1 MAKKPSGR
9 RRAEVEINI
18 LESFELR
25 SRRSIRE
32 SERKKQTR
40 RELKEQKKAAK
51 LDKKYFAA
59 NPPSNPITAVSN
71 VVAAIPKTP
80 LYKRQFVKTGLVQLV
95 TAGVI
100 ATVALPAYAYS
111 PAIIAQLNINASLT
125 DAQSI
130 SLIKEWS
137 ANILK
142 RVGALKRC
150 QNQKGTL

>member
-59 NPPSNPITAVSN
+59 NPQIGRAHV
-71 VVAAIPKTP
+71 
-80 LYKRQFVKTGLVQLV
+80 
-95 TAGVI
+95 
-100 ATVALPAYAYS
+100 
-111 PAIIAQLNINASLT
+111 
-125 DAQSI
+125 
-130 SLIKEWS
+130 
-137 ANILK
+137 
-142 RVGALKRC
+142 
-150 QNQKGTL
+150 